1 MGQKSVKVV
10 LKKVTKQD
18 EKAYIRISIR
28 ENNKTS
34 IKNIKLPPIEV
45 KYWHPL
51 RQVVKST
58 FPQYKFYNDKIA
70 RALEELKTTN
80 EVGLITSKLP
90 FIESCK
96 NLIETNYQKH
106 STKIRY
112 KSILLSFEKFI
123 KFTYTKDD
131 IPVNHLNPSF
141 FDEYVKYIT
150 TQQKFGQNNM
160 KMSISVIKTFLK
172 KLEKSYELNLP
183 ANFYD
188 KIIVLKNLP
197 QKKKILPKEDF
208 FKILNTEVKNKKLE
222 ETRQIFLFQ
231 VFSSGIR
238 FSDVCTLRFKDF
250 TIDYDNKGLPEI
262 RFVKYQRKTRKII
275 NTLVNIRSIR
285 LLASFLPVNRLNDEE
300 KNRLKYFINSGNLL
314 NGFKGNHQDLD
325 NIKDTLIVDLE
336 NEIIKRHFFK
346 NEITVSVNDLIPLV
360 ENHTN
365 ALINKYKKQG
375 FDDVKIDVLISN
387 DEHLIYFNTLIEV
400 VKKRV
405 KKKLD
410 EITLNEEKLNLEFY
424 KIIAKILRE
433 CKNNK
438 PLDFVFPLLD
448 NNDFKNITS
457 DDGFS
462 NVNLNQQMILK
473 RTLDYFNLNLG
484 KLCDALEISKISS
497 HHARNSFGTL
507 ILELRGLVNVDM
519 NALKEADVNPYA
531 WMTDTLNR
539 IGNHSI
545 NKLSE
550 LLPNNFQKL

>member
-58 FPQYKFYNDKIA
+58 FPQYKFYNDEIA

-80 EVGLITSKLP
+80 EVSLITSKLL
-90 FIESCK
+90 FIKSCK

-123 KFTYTKDD
+123 KFIYTKDD

-250 TIDYDNKGLPEI
+250 TIDYNNKGLPEI

-275 NTLVNIRSIR
+275 NTLVSFRGIR

-462 NVNLNQQMILK
+462 IVNLNQQMILK

-519 NALKEADVNPYA
+519 NALKEAMGHSSITQTETYIHSLSNEGK
-531 WMTDTLNR
+531 DTL
-539 IGNHSI
+539 G
-545 NKLSE
+545 KLLSD
-550 LLPNNFQKL
+550 NI